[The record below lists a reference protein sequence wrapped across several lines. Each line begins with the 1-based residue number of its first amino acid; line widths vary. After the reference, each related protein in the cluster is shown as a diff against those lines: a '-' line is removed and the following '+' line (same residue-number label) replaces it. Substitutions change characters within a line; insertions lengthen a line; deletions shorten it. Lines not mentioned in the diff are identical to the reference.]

1 MGGSGAAIGAGSGLL
16 AGSLMSTSASGSS
29 MSEVQQRYVQCMY
42 AKGHQV
48 PVSGQFSGVTSQ
60 PAAPQRNYYSTA
72 TAWFDTT
79 TTTHLF
85 KIKMTA
91 L

>member
-29 MSEVQQRYVQCMY
+29 MSEVQQRYDVAYVQCMY

-60 PAAPQRNYYSTA
+60 PAAPSTQL
-72 TAWFDTT
+72 
-79 TTTHLF
+79 LF
-85 KIKMTA
+85 HRHR
-91 L
+91 LV